1 MLNED
6 DRRICGMLYRIYN
19 ENDIEGLANAM
30 SKAYSEEP
38 WNEQWSLERAI
49 RRVKSNNRELSVYWF
64 GRRG

>member
-6 DRRICGMLYRIYN
+6 DKRICVMLYRIHN

-49 RRVKSNNRELSVYWF
+49 RRVSPVGWI
-64 GRRG
+64 